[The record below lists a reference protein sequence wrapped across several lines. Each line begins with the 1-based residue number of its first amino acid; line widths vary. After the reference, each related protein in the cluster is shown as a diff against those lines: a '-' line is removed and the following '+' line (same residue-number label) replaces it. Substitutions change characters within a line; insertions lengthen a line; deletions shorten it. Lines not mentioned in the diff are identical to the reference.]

1 MRVGERLAL
10 PLRRRGLMLPLVD
23 RYLLSEVGK
32 ALLAILITLML
43 IVTSMLFLRTL
54 EEVSLGALNADLV
67 LRFLGLQLVRDTST
81 LLPPSFFLAA
91 LGGLGRL
98 ARDSELVA
106 LNACGIGPR
115 RLYRALFLLA
125 LPVALVTGLFALIL
139 QPWASAGIAEIRLA
153 QKDQATQ
160 VAGLQ
165 AGRFYVEDDGQSII
179 YVGSITKEKRL
190 ERVFLL
196 SRQGKKTQLVVS
208 DTGSHR
214 VEQTTGDHLVT
225 LNDGH
230 RFDGN
235 AGEGDYMI
243 GEFREYLLRIDGQ
256 GPEPTG
262 IKKNSTVPSRVLLAS
277 PDPAAQGELQHRIAA
292 PLAIF
297 TLLLVAVPLIA
308 ISPRQKTTG
317 RLVLAFLAYFTFFNL
332 QQLAETWLENG
343 TTPLWLTSFW
353 YQLLVVA
360 LVYLVMLPETL
371 WYRGLRE
378 RLRHRVPAAA

>member
-1 MRVGERLAL
+1 
-10 PLRRRGLMLPLVD
+10 MLPLVD
-23 RYLLSEVGK
+23 RYLFSEVAK

-54 EEVSLGALNADLV
+54 EEVSLGALNANLV

-91 LGGLGRL
+91 LGALTRL

-115 RLYRALFLLA
+115 RLYRALLLLA
-125 LPVALVTGLFALIL
+125 LPVALVTGWFALIL

-165 AGRFYVEDDGQSII
+165 AGRFYVEEDGQSII
-179 YVGSITKEKRL
+179 YVGSIAKSREL
-190 ERVFLL
+190 ERVFIL
-196 SRQGKKTQLVVS
+196 SRQGKKPILVVS
-208 DTGSHR
+208 DSGHHR
-214 VEQTTGDHLVT
+214 LDQKTGDHLIT
-225 LNDGH
+225 LTDGH

-235 AGEGDYMI
+235 AGEGDYTI
-243 GEFREYLLRIDGQ
+243 GQFREYQLRIDGQ
-256 GPEPTG
+256 GPEPTQV
-262 IKKNSTVPSRVLLAS
+262 KKNSTTPSRTLWAS

-297 TLLLVAVPLIA
+297 TLLLIAVPLVA

-360 LVYLVMLPETL
+360 LVYLVMLPETP

-378 RLRHRVPAAA
+378 RFRQRAPTG

>member
-1 MRVGERLAL
+1 
-10 PLRRRGLMLPLVD
+10 MLPLVD